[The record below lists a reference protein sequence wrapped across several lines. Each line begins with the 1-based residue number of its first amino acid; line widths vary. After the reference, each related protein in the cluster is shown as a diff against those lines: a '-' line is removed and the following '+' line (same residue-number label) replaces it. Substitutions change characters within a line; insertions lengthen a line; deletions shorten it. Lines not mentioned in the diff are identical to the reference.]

1 MRNAFESFRKW
12 KMVILTMLLNIDFD
26 EIQNEGRSYYDLYN
40 SEEIVALSLSFPR
53 VMALQK

>member
-1 MRNAFESFRKW
+1 
-12 KMVILTMLLNIDFD
+12 MVILTMLLNIDFD